1 MLNQQKIVFFRC
13 YIVRIKTMYQ
23 KFKRTRGGL
32 VILLAYSGTSEERK
46 VDRLMNTILKRYP
59 WSTAILDSVGE
70 KLG

>member
-1 MLNQQKIVFFRC
+1 
-13 YIVRIKTMYQ
+13 MYQ

-46 VDRLMNTILKRYP
+46 VSRLLTRILDRYP
-59 WSTAILDSVGE
+59 WSTAIVETESE